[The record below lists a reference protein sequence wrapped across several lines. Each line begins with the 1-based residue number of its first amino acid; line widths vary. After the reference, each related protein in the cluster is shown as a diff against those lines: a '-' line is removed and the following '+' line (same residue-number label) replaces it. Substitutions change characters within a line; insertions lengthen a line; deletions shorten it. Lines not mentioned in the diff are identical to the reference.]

1 MELRDEVATRYLAVR
16 HAIPPIEWPV
26 YAGDVAMI
34 LDLKRRR
41 RAAILAH
48 NYQDPVIFHG
58 VADVTGDSLAFAERA
73 VALDADVLVVCGVT
87 FMAET
92 VKLLN
97 PQRTVLI
104 PDLAAGCSLA
114 ASITADEVRAL
125 KRRYPGVPVVCYV
138 NTTAEVKAEST
149 TCCTS
154 ANAVEVVRSLAAD
167 RVLFVPDRYLARYVA
182 SQTDVEIIPWLG
194 TCEVH
199 ERFTADDIRE
209 LRSLFPGVVVLAHPE
224 CTSGVLAEADY
235 VGSTTGMIRRLR
247 EHPPV
252 CAALITECAMSDNVA
267 SEMPG
272 IRFVRPCNFC
282 PYMRKIT
289 LPSVRR
295 SLETLTYEVT
305 IDPVVAGGARRAIDR
320 MLEVGRGR
328 SG

>member
-1 MELRDEVATRYLAVR
+1 MDLLDEVAARYLAVR

-26 YAGDVAMI
+26 YAGDVAAI
-34 LDLKRRR
+34 LESKRRI

-58 VADVTGDSLAFAERA
+58 VADVTGDSLTLAQQARTRDAE
-73 VALDADVLVVCGVT
+73 VLVVCGVT

-97 PQRTVLI
+97 PHRTVLI
-104 PDLAAGCSLA
+104 PDLSAGCSLA
-114 ASITADEVRAL
+114 ASITAADVQEL
-125 KRRYPGVPVVCYV
+125 KRRHPAVPVVAYV
-138 NTTAEVKAEST
+138 NTTVDVKAEST
-149 TCCTS
+149 ICCTS
-154 ANAVEVVRSLAAD
+154 ANAVEVVRSLHAD
-167 RVLFVPDRYLARYVA
+167 RVIFLPDRYLAQYVG
-182 SQTDVEIIPWLG
+182 SQTDVEIIAWQG
-194 TCEVH
+194 KCEVH

-209 LRSLFPGVVVLAHPE
+209 LRALFDGVDVLAHPE
-224 CTSGVLAEADY
+224 CTAAVLGEADY
-235 VGSTTGMIRRLR
+235 VGSTSGMIRRLR
-247 EHPPV
+247 ERRPS

-267 SEMPG
+267 SELPD

-295 SLETLTYEVT
+295 SLETLTHEVT
-305 IDPVVAGGARRAIDR
+305 IDPMVAGRARRAIER
-320 MLEVGRGR
+320 MLEVGRGV

>member
-1 MELRDEVATRYLAVR
+1 MELRDEVAARYLAVR

-26 YAGDVAMI
+26 YAGDVAAI
-34 LDLKRRR
+34 LDLKRRL
-41 RAAILAH
+41 RAVILAH

-58 VADVTGDSLAFAERA
+58 VADVTGDSLALAEKASAR
-73 VALDADVLVVCGVT
+73 DADILVVCGVT

-104 PDLAAGCSLA
+104 PDLSAGCSLA
-114 ASITADEVRAL
+114 ASITAADVREL
-125 KRRYPGVPVVCYV
+125 KRKHPGVPVVSYV

-149 TCCTS
+149 ICCTS
-154 ANAVEVVRSLAAD
+154 ANAVEVVRSLGAD
-167 RVLFVPDRYLARYVA
+167 RVIFLPDQYLAGYVA
-182 SQTDVEIIPWLG
+182 TQTDIEIIPWPG
-194 TCEVH
+194 KCEVH

-209 LRSLFPGVVVLAHPE
+209 LRSLFNGVVVLAHPE
-224 CTSGVLAEADY
+224 CTAEVLAEADY
-235 VGSTTGMIRRLR
+235 VGSTSGMIRRLR
-247 EHPPV
+247 EHPPSI
-252 CAALITECAMSDNVA
+252 AALITECAMSDNVA

-272 IRFVRPCNFC
+272 VRFVRPCNFC

-295 SLETLTYEVT
+295 SLETSTYEIT
-305 IDPVVAGGARRAIDR
+305 IDPVVAGPAKRAIDR
-320 MLEVGRGR
+320 MLEVGRGL

>member
-1 MELRDEVATRYLAVR
+1 MELRDEVAARYLAVR

-26 YAGDVAMI
+26 YAGDVAAI
-34 LDLKRRR
+34 LDLKRRL
-41 RAAILAH
+41 RAVILAH

-58 VADVTGDSLAFAERA
+58 VADVTGDSLALAEKASAR
-73 VALDADVLVVCGVT
+73 DADVLVVCGVT

-104 PDLAAGCSLA
+104 PDLSAGCSLA
-114 ASITADEVRAL
+114 ASITAADVREL
-125 KRRYPGVPVVCYV
+125 KRKYPGVPVVSYV

-149 TCCTS
+149 ICCTS
-154 ANAVEVVRSLAAD
+154 ANAVEVVRSLGAD
-167 RVLFVPDRYLARYVA
+167 RVIFLPDQYLAGYVA
-182 SQTDVEIIPWLG
+182 TQTDIEIIPWPG
-194 TCEVH
+194 KCEVH

-209 LRSLFPGVVVLAHPE
+209 LRSLFNGVVVLAHPE
-224 CTSGVLAEADY
+224 CTAEVLAEADY
-235 VGSTTGMIRRLR
+235 VGSTSGMIRRLR
-247 EHPPV
+247 EHPPSI
-252 CAALITECAMSDNVA
+252 AALITECAMSDNVA

-272 IRFVRPCNFC
+272 VRFVRPCNFC

-295 SLETLTYEVT
+295 SLETSTYEIT
-305 IDPVVAGGARRAIDR
+305 IDPVVAGPAKRAIDR
-320 MLEVGRGR
+320 MLEVGRGL

>member
-1 MELRDEVATRYLAVR
+1 MELSDEVAARYLAVR
-16 HAIPPIEWPV
+16 HAVPPIEWPV
-26 YAGDVAMI
+26 YAGDVAAI
-34 LDLKRRR
+34 LDLKRRL
-41 RAAILAH
+41 RAVILAH

-58 VADVTGDSLAFAERA
+58 VADLTGDSLALAEKASAR
-73 VALDADVLVVCGVT
+73 DADLLVVCGVT

-104 PDLAAGCSLA
+104 PDLSAGCSLA
-114 ASITADEVRAL
+114 ASITAADVREL
-125 KRRYPGVPVVCYV
+125 KRTYAGVPVVSYV

-149 TCCTS
+149 ICCTS
-154 ANAVEVVRSLAAD
+154 ANAVEVVRSLGAD
-167 RVLFVPDRYLARYVA
+167 RVIFLPDQYLAGYVA
-182 SQTDVEIIPWLG
+182 TQTDVEIIPWPG
-194 TCEVH
+194 KCEVH

-209 LRSLFPGVVVLAHPE
+209 LRSLFNGVVVLAHPE
-224 CTSGVLAEADY
+224 CTAEVLAEADY
-235 VGSTTGMIRRLR
+235 VGSTSGMIRRLR
-247 EHPPV
+247 EHPPS

-272 IRFVRPCNFC
+272 VRFVRPCNFC

-295 SLETLTYEVT
+295 SLETLTYEITV
-305 IDPVVAGGARRAIDR
+305 DPEVAGRAKRAIDR
-320 MLEVGRGR
+320 MLEVGRGL